1 MTVPQ
6 NLRRKCPAESPTP
19 LYSQF
24 RYYIHNKLLSVRL
37 IDKLDFGK
45 CHPRRYPD
53 MESQNQEITKPYAR
67 EQNFPKLGAGGSQKE
82 LKKRRV

>member
-1 MTVPQ
+1 
-6 NLRRKCPAESPTP
+6 
-19 LYSQF
+19 
-24 RYYIHNKLLSVRL
+24 
-37 IDKLDFGK
+37 
-45 CHPRRYPD
+45 